1 MEDDNGSLSN
11 LAQFDFGRLEL
22 PRYYPLDQNLIRNF
36 EKLGRSEQQNANHSI
51 QDTID
56 NIVTAT
62 EDYVDFILD
71 EANLESIELDE
82 EIVSTNLSTVTNL
95 LKTQLELNTWEK
107 SLDLSKSG
115 IRQKNY
121 KDPEFHL
128 NTLDHYKNDHESK
141 HFGDSILKDYKDYKS
156 IHESQNSLDTILK
169 TNDAYKYL
177 KSIIFV
183 VKNPEDPFLDDAE
196 DDDLAISGGKISLKD
211 PLSLNYFRY
220 PLISRKCSH
229 VFEKDIIEYYL
240 NSNSNCPVSSCP
252 ASLRIND
259 LKPDKIM
266 ALRVKALMKK
276 EKGPK
281 DSSSVQKL

>member
-1 MEDDNGSLSN
+1 MDDGNAPLNN
-11 LAQFDFGRLEL
+11 LVQFDLGRIEL
-22 PRYYPLDQNLIRNF
+22 PRYYPLDQNLVRNF

-56 NIVTAT
+56 NIVTAS
-62 EDYVDFILD
+62 EDYVNFILD
-71 EANLESIELDE
+71 EGNLETIELDE
-82 EIVSTNLSTVTNL
+82 EIVNTNLATVTNL
-95 LKTQLELNTWEK
+95 LKSQLELNTWEK

-128 NTLDHYKNDHESK
+128 NTLDHYRKDNESE
-141 HFGDSILKDYKDYKS
+141 HFGDTILKDYKDYKL
-156 IHESQNSLDTILK
+156 IHESQNSFDTILK

-177 KSIIFV
+177 RSIIFV
-183 VKNPEDPFLDDAE
+183 VKNPEDALPEDAE
-196 DDDLAISGGKISLKD
+196 DDELAISGGKISLKD
-211 PLSLNYFRY
+211 PLSLNYFKY
-220 PLISRKCSH
+220 PLISKKCSH
-229 VFEKDIIEYYL
+229 AFEKDIIEYYL

-259 LKPDKIM
+259 LKPDRIM

-276 EKGPK
+276 ERAPK
-281 DSSSVQKL
+281 IASSVQKL